1 MLGNGHHLSKR
12 EEIDIVT
19 RRRWVQFIEKPWT
32 LFPWLPV
39 ICGTTRLSIVLVS
52 VSVASLTLRSL
63 FYYFSKWYY
72 ACIDFYKHFFFFF
85 LLIEPAL
92 ISICLSICLNPD
104 TLSCTCTVASGFT
117 VCVCFNQIVSTQS
130 RGHFRPVVAV
140 RSRMSFVKNIN
151 NSTISVKNFNSTSL
165 NTIYREFQIISLG
178 KKLI

>member
-1 MLGNGHHLSKR
+1 MFFWIHALFSPLILNAWLESSECRLNIQLPQVLGNGHHLSKR

-72 ACIDFYKHFFFFF
+72 ACIDFYKHFFFLFSTDRTSIDQHLPF
-85 LLIEPAL
+85 DLSEPWHPL
-92 ISICLSICLNPD
+92 MYMYSSKWVYSVCLFQSNCQHSISGSLQTS
-104 TLSCTCTVASGFT
+104 SSG
-117 VCVCFNQIVSTQS
+117 
-130 RGHFRPVVAV
+130 
-140 RSRMSFVKNIN
+140 K
-151 NSTISVKNFNSTSL
+151 
-165 NTIYREFQIISLG
+165 E
-178 KKLI
+178 